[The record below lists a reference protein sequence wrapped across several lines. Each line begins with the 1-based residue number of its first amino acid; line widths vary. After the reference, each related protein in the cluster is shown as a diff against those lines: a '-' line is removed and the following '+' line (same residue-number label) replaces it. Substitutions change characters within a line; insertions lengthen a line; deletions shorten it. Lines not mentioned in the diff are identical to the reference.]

1 MSLADGGGC
10 RVEVAQNQ
18 DLGLGELPAQLL
30 QGYTDLQAQLFQLLE
45 IHEQAVLF
53 KGVLSALELHQ
64 CLYGLYLGSTVRT
77 AQGLFILPDEL
88 HELNYAVNG
97 LAAFLAESVHLSL
110 VVEDISREAEL
121 LSELQQMPHGELA
134 LVEFQP
140 RVVDLEGNVVQSLV
154 QLLVGLAPDKEK
166 VPELIYEDYYLRMQ
180 PFEEQKWRDK

>member
-1 MSLADGGGC
+1 M
-10 RVEVAQNQ
+10 
-18 DLGLGELPAQLL
+18 
-30 QGYTDLQAQLFQLLE
+30 E

-121 LSELQQMPHGELA
+121 LSELQ
-134 LVEFQP
+134 
-140 RVVDLEGNVVQSLV
+140 
-154 QLLVGLAPDKEK
+154 
-166 VPELIYEDYYLRMQ
+166 
-180 PFEEQKWRDK
+180 